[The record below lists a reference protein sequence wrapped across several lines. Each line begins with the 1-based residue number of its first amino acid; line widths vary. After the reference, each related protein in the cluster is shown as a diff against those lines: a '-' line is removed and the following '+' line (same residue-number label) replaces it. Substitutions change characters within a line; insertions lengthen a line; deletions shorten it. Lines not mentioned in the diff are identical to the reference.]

1 MITPVWKE
9 KEGRWRIQARKD
21 GKVFSFSSS
30 VPGSK
35 GRKEVLRKYENW
47 YYGEAS
53 GEKTVKRVADEFLE
67 DVKARRGENSAAYE
81 LYERYIRLYIVP
93 KLAQKKICK
102 VTLRDWQKVINEAS
116 GSHKQLSEKTL
127 INLRGII
134 MGIIHFG
141 YEDYQCELPRGN
153 LYIPRGHWK
162 KEKEILEKDQIKRLL
177 EPSEL
182 WYHSL
187 FCFLLMTGMRPGE
200 ALGLR
205 IEDIGEDCVYIR
217 RSVNSRGYITEGKNE
232 NARRMI
238 PIGSYTSSILI
249 KTIKRNE
256 DMKLRTEWIFCSKDG
271 SQGNQSTMR
280 NQWIQL
286 KKERQLSGTVYSLRH
301 TFISMMKNV
310 MPETMIK
317 DIVGHSVNMSTM
329 LTYGHIMKDD
339 KQKAA
344 EIIDLTFFGSGD
356 IFGDTESTTD
366 EQK

>member
-21 GKVFSFSSS
+21 GKVHSFSSS
-30 VPGSK
+30 IPGPK

-53 GEKTVKRVADEFLE
+53 GEKTVKRVSEEYLE

-81 LYERYIRLYIVP
+81 LYERYIRLYITP
-93 KLAQKKICK
+93 KLGTKKICK
-102 VTLRDWQKVINEAS
+102 VTLRDWQRLINEAS
-116 GSHKQLSEKTL
+116 GQNKPLSEKTL

-153 LYIPRGHWK
+153 LYIPCGHWK
-162 KEKEILEKDQIKRLL
+162 KEKEVLEKDQIKRLL

-182 WYHSL
+182 WYYPV
-187 FCFLLMTGMRPGE
+187 FVFGLMTGMRPGE
-200 ALGLR
+200 ILGLK
-205 IEDIGEDCVYIR
+205 ITDLDDDCVYIR
-217 RSVNSRGYITEGKNE
+217 RSVNSRGFITEGKNE

-238 PIGSYTSSILI
+238 PIGSYTRSILL
-249 KTIKRNE
+249 KTIKRNQ
-256 DMKLRTEWIFCSKDG
+256 DKNLRTEWIFCSRDG
-271 SQGNQSTMR
+271 SMGNQSTMS

-317 DIVGHSVNMSTM
+317 DIVGHSVSMQTFH
-329 LTYGHIMKDD
+329 TYGHIMKSD
-339 KQKAA
+339 KASAA
-344 EIIDLTFFGSGD
+344 KIIDLTFGSGD
-356 IFGDTESTTD
+356 IFGDTESTTG